1 MNPLMAGHAQTLQV
15 FFAVGTTSG
24 DGLLVMHQLCH
35 HILPMLLTQLA
46 ERVTV
51 DVSIPDL
58 TPSFAVSLMLIVATD
73 KVLVVLLHQFSMVFA
88 VTTLVVGQFWAAL
101 VSTRPLR
108 FHGHWGHLDFRHKKT
123 SAGIAPFGGRYR
135 FFFHDTIL
143 ALWGRNS
150 SEFYC
155 TLYFSPRF
163 FLQQ

>member
-58 TPSFAVSLMLIVATD
+58 TPSFAVSLMLIVATG
-73 KVLVVLLHQFSMVFA
+73 KMLVMLLHKLSVVFA
-88 VTTLVVGQFWAAL
+88 VTALVVGQIWAAA
-101 VSTRPLR
+101 VSARPLR
-108 FHGHWGHLDFRHKKT
+108 FRWHRIHLGNKKT